1 MAPRLIKSVYSTPEV
16 ENEWKKQ
23 WTGKTFFSHGTNHG
37 RGVLILVKDQ
47 LDFRDFALAKS
58 RRSP

>member
-23 WTGKTFFSHGTNHG
+23 WKGKTFFSHGTNHG

-47 LDFRDFALAKS
+47 LDFRDFALARS